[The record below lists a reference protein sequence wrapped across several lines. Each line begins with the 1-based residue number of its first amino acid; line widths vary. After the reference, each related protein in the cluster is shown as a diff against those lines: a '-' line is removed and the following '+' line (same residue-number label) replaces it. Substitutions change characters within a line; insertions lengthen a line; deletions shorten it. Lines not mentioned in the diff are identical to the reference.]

1 MSFLNPTRSVPSI
14 VLIFRALGV
23 PSPQCVFQHP
33 GRGAFADRR
42 HSRAGWLLRDDGRL
56 KADHGGSASIDERLD
71 RLSRLNPDDREAIR
85 TLSAEIRETLGEI
98 ASETAGKGAAA
109 RAYFSI
115 GSPFADQS
123 LKPPA
128 IELTF
133 LKPSRCSVCAARSER
148 PPLAQ

>member
-1 MSFLNPTRSVPSI
+1 MPQENVPLSEAASTPVRSESMLRGGRPASSLGPFVPVAAI
-14 VLIFRALGV
+14 HAR
-23 PSPQCVFQHP
+23 P
-33 GRGAFADRR
+33 RR
-42 HSRAGWLLRDDGRL
+42 V
-56 KADHGGSASIDERLD
+56 
-71 RLSRLNPDDREAIR
+71 
-85 TLSAEIRETLGEI
+85 

-148 PPLAQ
+148 PPLAQWITTCLSRASANCGLWFA